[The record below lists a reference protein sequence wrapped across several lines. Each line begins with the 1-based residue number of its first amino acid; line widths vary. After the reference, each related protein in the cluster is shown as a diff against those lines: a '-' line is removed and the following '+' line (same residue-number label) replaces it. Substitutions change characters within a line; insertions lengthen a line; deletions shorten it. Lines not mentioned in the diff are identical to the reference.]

1 MKRIWLRWTVLA
13 LLAGA
18 AGAARAEL
26 TPEEL
31 LQTVDRM
38 NPDQVLALSKKLEAR
53 FWEPIPSGFF
63 MRMALDLGVSAG
75 PIDSTGVEDLSLSG
89 GAMDLEDV
97 GGVDVGLLWRF
108 NNPRYKLGL
117 RFGSFMAED
126 SNLRETGY
134 SRAELTGG
142 HVTIPLNVQWV
153 RCPRWMLWTEAAVGV
168 GNAQLDTV
176 DTPAGEATTMRRFD
190 GDYVLADVQAGVSV
204 RLNPAISLFLS
215 GGYRFAESVKLEE
228 GGRETGHELDMSGGF
243 GRVGVGFNF

>member
-1 MKRIWLRWTVLA
+1 MKRTWVRWAALA
-13 LLAGA
+13 LLAGV
-18 AGAARAEL
+18 AGVARAEL

-31 LQTVDRM
+31 LKTVDRM
-38 NPDQVLALSKKLEAR
+38 SPDQVLALSQKLEAR

-63 MRMALDLGVSAG
+63 MRMAVDVGVSAG
-75 PIDSTGVEDLSLSG
+75 RIDSTGVERMSLSG
-89 GAMDLEDV
+89 GRMDLEDV

-108 NNPRYKLGL
+108 NNPRYKLGM

-126 SNLRETGY
+126 SNLRDSGY

-153 RCPRWMLWTEAAVGV
+153 RCPRWLLWTEAAVG
-168 GNAQLDTV
+168 GGSARLDAV
-176 DTPAGEATTMRRFD
+176 DTPAGEATTMRRFE

-228 GGRETGHELDMSGGF
+228 GGQKTGLELDMSGGF
-243 GRVGVGFNF
+243 GRAGIAFNF